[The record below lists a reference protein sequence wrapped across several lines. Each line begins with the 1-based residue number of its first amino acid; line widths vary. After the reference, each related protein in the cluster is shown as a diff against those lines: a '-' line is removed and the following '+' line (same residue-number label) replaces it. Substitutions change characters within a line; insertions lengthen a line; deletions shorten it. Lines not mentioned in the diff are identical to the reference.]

1 MSPTDLAVSDLDCR
15 EQTDYDAIRARARDA
30 VEQEFLDEHR
40 AELEAWAE
48 HYFG

>member
-15 EQTDYDAIRARARDA
+15 EQTDHDAISAQVRNA

-40 AELEAWAE
+40 AEPEAWADR
-48 HYFG
+48 YFG